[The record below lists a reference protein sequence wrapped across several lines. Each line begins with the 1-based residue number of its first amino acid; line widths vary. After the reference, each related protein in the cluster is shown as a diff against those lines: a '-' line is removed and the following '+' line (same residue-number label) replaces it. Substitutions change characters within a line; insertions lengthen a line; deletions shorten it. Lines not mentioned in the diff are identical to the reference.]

1 VPQTTLAKTDP
12 PLTLQEHTE
21 DVLAEAEAILAWL
34 RYHVKYN
41 DLTGANLS
49 DRVRRAAVY
58 HDKGKSHPRW
68 QRHARNGSLIRV
80 GLRHELASLR
90 MLDNSGIDLQDEEKV
105 AIAAHH
111 GKLSWYHKERWT
123 SAGAD
128 YEDHREY
135 WQEMRQ
141 LHRAGRR
148 EEFAALVR
156 RRYEVDVVRALLQL
170 ADRRA
175 SQIENPNAPDPLPL
189 RPFRYFFPHTDGEGN
204 PSYRPVQEAVL
215 DHAEE
220 SILALRSETG
230 SGKTAAALLWA
241 REQVRSQKARRAILA
256 LPTRFTA
263 TSLAADTDADVTSGL
278 YHSSA
283 WQQLED
289 DDRMFEKLSMARQ
302 FLYPLTVTTIDQVLT
317 CLTGRREEDHLRFAN
332 LAHSALII
340 DECDFYDDVVQAN
353 IDYLMAVLDALE
365 VPVLVMSATLPDTH
379 VSVYFP
385 ERDEPP
391 SPIDTTTAD
400 TTVEIASIRD
410 SEDPE
415 EAPWMQQI
423 ARDTARLI
431 VYANTV
437 ARATAYYRLLSEVRE
452 DVTLY
457 HSRFTEPH
465 KAGKERAIRGMLGRD
480 GRGGVAIMTQIGE
493 MSLNISAPVMVSEL
507 CPIDRLAQRT
517 GRMCRFSG
525 TTGSLH
531 VIRPLRDG
539 VLYPAPYGTLVP
551 GDGWQSSDAL
561 LRTDEELAE
570 GQRLTKVDFRE
581 RTNAVYNEPIA
592 FSDEAQN
599 NREALD
605 YEFRQHWLI
614 GPKTSR
620 EEDDTKTAHWRSRI
634 IPPQLEVFVS
644 GAYVNERYNGYRA
657 FQKATTS
664 HTVSVP
670 DYRFRQYPDLFAR
683 QTVQVGVDNEEYV
696 YVLTDASLYDEDTGL
711 IFDA

>member
-1 VPQTTLAKTDP
+1 MPQETLAKTDP

-21 DVLAEAEAILAWL
+21 DVLAEAESILAWL
-34 RYHVKYN
+34 RYHSKYER
-41 DLTGANLS
+41 LTGANLF

-68 QRHARNGSLIRV
+68 QRHARNDSLISV

-90 MLDNSGIDLQDEEKV
+90 MLDDNGTDLHDVEKV

-111 GKLSWYHKERWT
+111 GKLSWRHKERWT
-123 SAGAD
+123 TPGSD
-128 YEDHREY
+128 YGDHTEY
-135 WQEMRQ
+135 WRTMRSI
-141 LHRAGRR
+141 HRDGRKDGVG
-148 EEFAALVR
+148 ALIR

-175 SQIENPNAPDPLPL
+175 SQIESPDAPDPLPL
-189 RPFRYFFPHTDGEGN
+189 RPFRYFFPYTDDEGN

-215 DHAEE
+215 EHAEE

-241 REQVRSQKARRAILA
+241 REQVRNQRARRAILA

-263 TSLAADTDADVTSGL
+263 TSLAADTEADVMSGL

-283 WQQLED
+283 WQQLEND
-289 DDRMFEKLSMARQ
+289 ERMFEKLSMARQ

-353 IDYLMAVLDALE
+353 IDYLMAVLDELE

-385 ERDEPP
+385 ERDNPP

-400 TTVEIASIRD
+400 TTVEIATIRD
-410 SEDPE
+410 NEDPE
-415 EAPWMQQI
+415 EAWWMQQI
-423 ARDTARLI
+423 AQDTPRLI

-437 ARATAYYRLLSEVRE
+437 ARATAYYRLLSGVRE

-465 KAGKERAIRGMLGRD
+465 KAGKERAIREMLGAD
-480 GRGGVAIMTQIGE
+480 GAGGVAIMTQIGE

-517 GRMCRFSG
+517 GRMSRFSG

-531 VIRPLRDG
+531 VIRPVRDG
-539 VLYPAPYGTLVP
+539 VLYPAPYGTLVR

-561 LRTDEELAE
+561 LRTDEQLVE

-581 RTNAVYNEPIA
+581 RTNAVYNEPIS

-599 NREALD
+599 NRKALD
-605 YEFRQHWLI
+605 DEFQRHWLI
-614 GPKTSR
+614 GPRTSR
-620 EEDDTKTAHWRSRI
+620 DEDETRTARWQSRV
-634 IPPQLEVFVS
+634 IPPQFEVFVS
-644 GAYVNERYNGYRA
+644 EEFVNDSYGGYRA
-657 FQKATTS
+657 FRKATTS

-683 QTVQVGVDNEEYV
+683 RTVPVGVDNEEYV
-696 YVLTDASLYDEDTGL
+696 YVLNDASLYDEDAGL
-711 IFDA
+711 ILGR